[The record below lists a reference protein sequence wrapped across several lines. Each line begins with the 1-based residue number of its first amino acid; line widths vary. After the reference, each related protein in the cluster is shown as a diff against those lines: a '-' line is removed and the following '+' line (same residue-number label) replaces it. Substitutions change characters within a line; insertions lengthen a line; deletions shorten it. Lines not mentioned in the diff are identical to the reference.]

1 MYNNEKY
8 SVYTIN
14 GIYKNKVNIETFDN
28 SNEFMIITDS
38 GNFLSID
45 QDDNSLV
52 ISSVISQANIFQ
64 FEELLGVFA
73 IFSNIENSGV
83 VKKFYL
89 TIDGVIDSSSSIDII
104 FDSIVKIDN
113 ISNLEHSSLIPVQFN
128 IPYQVEGEQII
139 VNQLRLIDNSK
150 SQDEIMEE
158 IELIRNS
165 NIQPT
170 EDERNQCMNL
180 GFVESCPDPTLDE
193 AVTIMRNNLNSN
205 LLDDSTRT
213 TLINTFDSSNLNSE
227 AKELLKRL
235 VQSQS

>member
-38 GNFLSID
+38 GNFISID
-45 QDDNSLV
+45 PDDNSLV

>member
-38 GNFLSID
+38 GNFISID
-45 QDDNSLV
+45 PDDNSLV

-89 TIDGVIDSSSSIDII
+89 TIDGVINSSSSIDII

>member
-1 MYNNEKY
+1 
-8 SVYTIN
+8 
-14 GIYKNKVNIETFDN
+14 
-28 SNEFMIITDS
+28 
-38 GNFLSID
+38 
-45 QDDNSLV
+45 
-52 ISSVISQANIFQ
+52 
-64 FEELLGVFA
+64 
-73 IFSNIENSGV
+73 
-83 VKKFYL
+83 
-89 TIDGVIDSSSSIDII
+89 
-104 FDSIVKIDN
+104 KIDN

>member
-38 GNFLSID
+38 GNFISID
-45 QDDNSLV
+45 PDDNSLV

-64 FEELLGVFA
+64 FEELLGVFV

-89 TIDGVIDSSSSIDII
+89 TIDGVIDSSSSIDMI
-104 FDSIVKIDN
+104 FDSIIKIDN

>member
-38 GNFLSID
+38 GNFISID
-45 QDDNSLV
+45 PDDNSLV

-64 FEELLGVFA
+64 FEELLGVFV

>member
-180 GFVESCPDPTLDE
+180 GFVESCPD
-193 AVTIMRNNLNSN
+193 
-205 LLDDSTRT
+205 
-213 TLINTFDSSNLNSE
+213 
-227 AKELLKRL
+227 
-235 VQSQS
+235 

>member
-38 GNFLSID
+38 GNFISID
-45 QDDNSLV
+45 PDDNSLV

-64 FEELLGVFA
+64 FEELLGVFV

-89 TIDGVIDSSSSIDII
+89 TIDGVIDSSSSIDMI